1 MVRVIAGVIFIFS
14 IFLTPAVKADDDQG
28 AKDVVERLQAGVIDV
43 LKNAEALGIGGRYRG
58 LLPVLQSNVHMTLMT
73 ATASGAFWRQGT
85 KPQRERASRAFA
97 EMHTALLASL
107 FDSYSGET
115 FRTQKVR
122 PTGGKVVLVDSEI
135 FDKDGDPTLVTFVT
149 ANIGSRWWV
158 IDIIIAGGISE
169 VKVKKN
175 EFHRILTESGL
186 EGLSETLEQ
195 KKTRLLA
202 GEEKATRQGSK
213 SDG

>member
-1 MVRVIAGVIFIFS
+1 MVRVIAGVIFVFS
-14 IFLTPAVKADDDQG
+14 IFLAPVVQANDDQG
-28 AKDVVERLQAGVIDV
+28 ARDVVERLQSGVIEV
-43 LKNAEALGIGGRYRG
+43 LKNAKTLGVEGRYRG
-58 LLPVLQSNVHMTLMT
+58 LLPVLQDNVHMTLMT
-73 ATASGAFWRQGT
+73 ATASGAMWRQGT
-85 KPQRERASRAFA
+85 KPQRARATKAFA

-115 FRTQKVR
+115 FRVQKVR

-175 EFHRILTESGL
+175 EFHRILAEGGL
-186 EGLSETLEQ
+186 DGLSETLER
-195 KKTRLLA
+195 KKSRLLA
-202 GEEKATRQGSK
+202 GEEKAKR
-213 SDG
+213 